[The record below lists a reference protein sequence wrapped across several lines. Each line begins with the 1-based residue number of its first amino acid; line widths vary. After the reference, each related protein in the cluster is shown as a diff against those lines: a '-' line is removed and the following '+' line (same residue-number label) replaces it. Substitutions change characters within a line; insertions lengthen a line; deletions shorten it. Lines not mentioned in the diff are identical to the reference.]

1 MEKIFIW
8 WQHQK
13 WLRQSQHQNQEERFG
28 RMKKFKDFK
37 LEVSK
42 LEHFAKMFITRQNG
56 LKNLAIF
63 MRIFP
68 RIFSDLKIELFQINP
83 YPDQQAKRQLR

>member
-56 LKNLAIF
+56 LKKSGNIYANIPSN
-63 MRIFP
+63 I
-68 RIFSDLKIELFQINP
+68 
-83 YPDQQAKRQLR
+83 